1 MKKLIIVDDDVP
13 LLDSLRFVF
22 RGLYEVSTARSAE
35 EASVLLEQQE
45 ADVMLLDIV
54 LPGVN
59 GIDFLRT
66 VRKRFPYLPVIMISA
81 ASTIRPMIK
90 ALELGEAD
98 YIRKPFDIDELRLVV
113 ARALH
118 QRDLR
123 HRIVELEGELAQ
135 RPAGANGLCNG
146 DGRPMKE
153 SLEDYE
159 RTLIQKALQRASGV
173 QTRAAQMLGTTR
185 RILRYRMEKLK
196 IPVSEP

>member
-1 MKKLIIVDDDVP
+1 MKKLLIVDDDVP

-22 RGLYEVSTARSAE
+22 RGLYEVSTAQSAE
-35 EASVLLEQQE
+35 EAATLLEKQDI
-45 ADVMLLDIV
+45 DVMLLDIV

-81 ASTIRPMIK
+81 ASSIRPMIK
-90 ALELGEAD
+90 ELELGEAD

-118 QRDLR
+118 QSQLR
-123 HRIVELEGELAQ
+123 CRIAELESKLAH
-135 RPAGANGLCNG
+135 PSETAGH
-146 DGRPMKE
+146 GRPMKQ

-159 RTLIQKALQRASGV
+159 RTLIEKALLRAEGV
-173 QTRAAQMLGTTR
+173 QTRAAQILGTTR

-196 IPVSEP
+196 ISVSEP